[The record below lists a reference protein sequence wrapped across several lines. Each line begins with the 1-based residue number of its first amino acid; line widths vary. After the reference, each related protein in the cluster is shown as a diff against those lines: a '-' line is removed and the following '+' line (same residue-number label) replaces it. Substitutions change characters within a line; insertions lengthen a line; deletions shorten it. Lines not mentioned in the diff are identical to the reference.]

1 MSKERVA
8 EERALIVEAEGKGA
22 LATGMAYMK
31 LSGPGWLQSAITLGG
46 GSLASSLY
54 LGVLAGVSMLWLQPL
69 AMIFGIIML
78 SAISYVTLS
87 TGERPFR
94 AINQHISPI
103 AGWSWLLASLL
114 ANMVWALPQYSLFYG
129 VMEHNLLPGLLGSGG
144 ALEGETGK
152 WVVSGVVL
160 AISTA
165 IVWGYGS
172 GGWGVKIYEWVLKGV
187 VAMIVLCF
195 VGVVV
200 RMAFSENGL
209 QWGQVIGGFIPDL
222 RQLYE
227 PAPAFQ
233 IIIEKL
239 QSAQAREYWT
249 GFIVSQQRDVMISA
263 AATAVG
269 INMTFLL
276 PYSLLSRGW
285 DKSFRGLATFDLCTG
300 MFIPF
305 VLATSAVIIASAT
318 QFHAVLP
325 TGVEAHGNHFHGV
338 TEPIQKN
345 LDKAIAARNESVEA
359 PVTAAEQGLAMM
371 LIKRNANALATS
383 LQPLTGSTVSN
394 LVFGIGVAG
403 MALSTIS
410 LLMLIS
416 GFVVCEIRDVP
427 QTGWTLRLGCLL
439 AATGALWPLVWTGDA
454 KFWLAIVTSVFG
466 ITLLPIAYIT
476 FYLMMNRTSILGKD
490 RPKGVAAI
498 GWNVSMGVAA
508 AAATCASLYVI
519 WSKLGTVIAKF
530 VST

>member
-8 EERALIVEAEGKGA
+8 EERAMIVEAQEKGA
-22 LATGMAYMK
+22 LATGRVYLK

-69 AMIFGIIML
+69 AMILGIIML
-78 SAISYVTLS
+78 SAISYVTLA

-94 AINQHISPI
+94 AINKHISPI

-129 VMEHNLLPGLLGSGG
+129 VMEHNLLPGLLGAGG
-144 ALEGETGK
+144 ALEGDIGK

-187 VAMIVLCF
+187 VGMIVLCF

-200 RMAFSENGL
+200 RMAFHEDGL
-209 QWGQVIGGFIPDL
+209 PWGAVIGGFIPDL
-222 RQLYE
+222 RQFYQ
-227 PAPAFQ
+227 PAEAFQ
-233 IIIEKL
+233 LVISKIPSLE
-239 QSAQAREYWT
+239 AQQYWT
-249 GFIVSQQRDVMISA
+249 SFIVGQQRDVMISA

-285 DKSFRGLATFDLCTG
+285 DRSFRGLATFDLCTG

-325 TGVEAHGNHFHGV
+325 TGVEVHGNHFHV
-338 TEPIQKN
+338 PKPIQEKV
-345 LDKAIAARNESVEA
+345 DKAIAARKIVVEA
-359 PVTAAEQGLAMM
+359 PVSSAEEGLAMM
-371 LIKRNANALATS
+371 LIKRDASALATS
-383 LQPLTGSTVSN
+383 LQPLTGPTVSN

-427 QTGWTLRLGCLL
+427 HTGWTLRLGCLL

-490 RPKGVAAI
+490 RPTGFAAI
-498 GWNVSMGVAA
+498 RWNVSMGIAA
-508 AAATCASLYVI
+508 AAATFASLYVI
-519 WSKLGTVIAKF
+519 WTKLGAMIGKILY
-530 VST
+530 